1 MRFRAGSAAVLSG
14 LILAACAPASPGS
27 TDGSSARVTGE
38 PIPSIREPSPTPGA
52 PSSLDPSPE
61 QGPSGSVV
69 PYDEGLL
76 SILPA
81 DVGGVALA
89 PDADTAATMGA
100 DDDLGRVARGLA
112 AAIAFDPATDQ
123 FAVAAVIQ
131 LEPGILD
138 DAFFRDWRDSY
149 DEGACS
155 QAGGVSGHAQAE
167 IGGRTTYIGS
177 CAGGLRTYHVALDAS
192 DIVVSVSALGDERLG
207 EEVIAGLADD
217 ASLGAADQPRNGPRL
232 RWRTGRKPTL
242 TRMSSISSR

>member
-1 MRFRAGSAAVLSG
+1 LESA
-14 LILAACAPASPGS
+14 
-27 TDGSSARVTGE
+27 
-38 PIPSIREPSPTPGA
+38 
-52 PSSLDPSPE
+52 
-61 QGPSGSVV
+61 V

-76 SILPA
+76 SILPPS
-81 DVGGVALA
+81 VGGIALS
-89 PDADTAATMGA
+89 PDADTAATMGE

-112 AAIAFDPATDQ
+112 SAIALDPVTDQ
-123 FAVAAVIQ
+123 FVVAAVIQ

-138 DAFFRDWRDSY
+138 EAFFRDWRDSY

-207 EEVIAGLADD
+207 EKVIAGLVVDG
-217 ASLGAADQPRNGPRL
+217 S
-232 RWRTGRKPTL
+232 
-242 TRMSSISSR
+242 